1 MWLTYLLFYL
11 GCFFISFFLCVPI
24 GPVNLE
30 VFQNA
35 VKKHFGPALSLALGA
50 AVGDAIW
57 ATAAFFGITPFL
69 RNGYNFSIEGV
80 FLLVTA
86 AITFVLG
93 IVSLKDARFLDR
105 IEKKEEALAAKI
117 KRKRWAF
124 LQGLGMVLINP
135 LGIASWMIA
144 LSFFK
149 KLRIYIPL
157 TLNYEIFFMVVVIL
171 GAFAYFTLIIFI
183 TNRMKSLCAPHNTRK
198 VIKVLGYVL
207 IAFSLYFLFFGV
219 KALFFSASS
228 H

>member
-11 GCFFISFFLCVPI
+11 GCFFLSFFLCIPI

-35 VKKHFGPALSLALGA
+35 VKKHYGPALSLALGA

-69 RNGYNFSIEGV
+69 RNGYNFNLEGV

-86 AITFVLG
+86 AITFILG
-93 IVSLKDARFLDR
+93 IVTLKDARFLDR

-117 KRKRWAF
+117 RRKRWAF

-144 LSFFK
+144 LSFLK
-149 KLRIYIPL
+149 KLKIYIPL
-157 TLNYEIFFMVVVIL
+157 TLNYEIFFMVVVML

-183 TNRMKSLCAPHNTRK
+183 TNRMKSLCTPHNTRK

-219 KALFFSASS
+219 KALFFTSSS